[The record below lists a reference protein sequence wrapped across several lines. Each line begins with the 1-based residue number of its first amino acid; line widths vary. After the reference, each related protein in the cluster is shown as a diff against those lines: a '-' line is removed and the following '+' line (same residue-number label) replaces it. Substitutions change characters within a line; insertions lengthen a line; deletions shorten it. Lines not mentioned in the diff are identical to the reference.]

1 MMESMTDKITKL
13 SRAQGD
19 LEANLDK
26 VTSTAAADHDLT
38 QALQVHT
45 YVYVDLPVCV
55 LHQISSTKVPD
66 ASVLS
71 ILMNDVG
78 R

>member
-1 MMESMTDKITKL
+1 MESMTDKITKL

-38 QALQVHT
+38 QTLQVRT

-55 LHQISSTKVPD
+55 LHQINSTKVLD
-66 ASVLS
+66 ASVL
-71 ILMNDVG
+71 M
-78 R
+78 